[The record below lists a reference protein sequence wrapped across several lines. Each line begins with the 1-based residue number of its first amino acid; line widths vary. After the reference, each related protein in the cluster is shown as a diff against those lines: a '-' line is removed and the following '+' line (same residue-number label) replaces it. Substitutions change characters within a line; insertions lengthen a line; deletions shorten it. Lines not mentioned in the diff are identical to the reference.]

1 MFNDLHAPLIDSPA
15 ATRLFTLLTI
25 AIRSE
30 FVKRRLLM
38 VGVWLLPATI
48 DSIFDAVVVSIVVSI
63 VVEKVSRT
71 NFWRTKSDFEICFF
85 WRTKLDFEWNL
96 GFEN

>member
-1 MFNDLHAPLIDSPA
+1 
-15 ATRLFTLLTI
+15 
-25 AIRSE
+25 
-30 FVKRRLLM
+30 M

-48 DSIFDAVVVSIVVSI
+48 DSIFDAVVVSI